1 MPITIKSYY
10 KTTPIDD
17 ETLLKAIAS
26 AKDQENKIY
35 QLFKKFGCMTTWDVY
50 DVYNELVSPILHSS
64 VGRSINT
71 LIKQNVIY
79 SLGTITGEAGRP
91 VNLYE
96 LSDISVDVIERKLN
110 EQIPK
115 SIKIDIYTHDNG
127 DFNVEKMIEEMDIKL
142 SNLSQKF
149 NLNY

>member
-1 MPITIKSYY
+1 MAITIKSYY

-17 ETLLKAIAS
+17 ETLLNAIAS
-26 AKDQENKIY
+26 AKDQENRIY

-50 DVYNELVSPILHSS
+50 DTYNQLVGPILQSS

-71 LIKQNVIY
+71 LAKQNVIY
-79 SLGTITGEAGRP
+79 SLGTIPGDAGRP

-96 LSDISVDVIERKLN
+96 LSDLSVDVIERKLN
-110 EQIPK
+110 EQMPK
-115 SIKIDIYTHDNG
+115 SIKIDLYTHDNG
-127 DFNVEKMIEEMDIKL
+127 DIDVEKMIAEMDEKL
-142 SNLSQKF
+142 SKLSQKF

>member
-1 MPITIKSYY
+1 MAITIKSYY

-17 ETLLKAIAS
+17 DTLLKAISS

-50 DVYNELVSPILHSS
+50 DVYNEMVGPILHSS
-64 VGRSINT
+64 VGRSVNT

-79 SLGTITGEAGRP
+79 SLGTIPGESNRP

-96 LSDISVDVIERKLN
+96 LSDLSVDVIERKLN
-110 EQIPK
+110 EQMPK

-127 DFNVEKMIEEMDIKL
+127 DINIEKMIEEMDTKL
-142 SNLSQKF
+142 FKLSQKF